1 MAKTTKSADHRGVVA
16 LLERY
21 KCPTPFHAVRTRF
34 MGGIASPAETISPI
48 ETLKQLWHGEL
59 PAFDSMED
67 LNDLVNVLINGL
79 WNQLTKHQTPANP
92 FRLTRIEVSPTREDL
107 RNLTRVRQQEIEGFI
122 DGVFGSNEALDL
134 PDTAHKAV
142 DVLGEVRAMLAGAGK
157 LLEDESKSSESSELK
172 ALIYNL
178 QDVGKIV
185 EKEMNAA
192 IQSCRRARDH
202 GGPHGPLNNPT
213 MH

>member
-1 MAKTTKSADHRGVVA
+1 MAA

-34 MGGIASPAETISPI
+34 MGSIASPAETISPI

-59 PAFDSMED
+59 PAFESMED
-67 LNDLVNVLINGL
+67 LNYLLNVLINEL
-79 WNQLTKHQTPANP
+79 WNQLTKHQAPATP

-107 RNLTRVRQQEIEGFI
+107 RNFARVRQQEIEGFI
-122 DGVFGSNEALDL
+122 EGVFGSNEALDL
-134 PDTAHKAV
+134 PETAHKAV
-142 DVLGEVRAMLAGAGK
+142 DVLGEVRAMLAGAGN
-157 LLEDESKSSESSELK
+157 LLEDDSKSSELSELK

-178 QDVGKIV
+178 QEIGEIA

-192 IQSCRRARDH
+192 IQSCRRARDQ
-202 GGPHGPLNNPT
+202 GGPYEPANNPT
-213 MH
+213 IH

>member
-1 MAKTTKSADHRGVVA
+1 MTE

-34 MGGIASPAETISPI
+34 MGSIASPAETISPI

-67 LNDLVNVLINGL
+67 LNGLLNVLINEL

-92 FRLTRIEVSPTREDL
+92 FRLMRIEVAPTREDL
-107 RNLTRVRQQEIEGFI
+107 RNFARVRQQEIEGFI
-122 DGVFGSNEALDL
+122 NGMFGSNQALEL
-134 PDTAHKAV
+134 PETAHKAV
-142 DVLGEVRAMLAGAGK
+142 DALGEARALFAGAVK
-157 LLEDESKSSESSELK
+157 LLEDESKSAELNELK

-178 QDVGKIV
+178 QNLGKVV

-192 IQSCRRARDH
+192 IQSCRRTRDH
-202 GGPHGPLNNPT
+202 GGAHGPVNSPT